1 MKKTLLILMA
11 VAVAGLSAYTAHRTY
26 TANNRNDSDDLL
38 LANVEAL
45 FLPEFVGCDYVRTT
59 STCRIYIGAK
69 EEIKLLGGS
78 ILEAG
83 ADGYVEFDGQV
94 TCSAGGRTCCTM
106 VECYDLY
113 STVK

>member
-45 FLPEFVGCDYVRTT
+45 SLPEFVGCDYVRTT
-59 STCRIYIGAK
+59 STF
-69 EEIKLLGGS
+69 
-78 ILEAG
+78 ILVLKGKSNCLVA
-83 ADGYVEFDGQV
+83 VF
-94 TCSAGGRTCCTM
+94 
-106 VECYDLY
+106 
-113 STVK
+113 